1 MEQISSK
8 QMSNQNDSHKTDNSL
23 PEVAPWPDSV
33 DPMLLLNEISCLIKR
48 FIVCEREVVIAATL
62 WTAMTWF
69 MDVIHVAPIAVI
81 TAPEKRCGKSQLLH
95 LMSLMVCRPIP
106 ASNITPSALFRSID
120 QWQPTL
126 LIDEADTFMKDNEE
140 LRGIINAGH
149 TRMTAYVIR
158 SVGKDFITKR
168 FSVWSA
174 KAIAGIGK
182 PTDTI
187 LDRGIVLELRRK
199 LAHETVDRLRHVD
212 PAVFQNI
219 TAKLAIFS
227 QDYSDPVREARPN
240 LPDTLNDRAQ
250 DNWEPLLAIASV
262 AGNNW
267 IKLAYNAASKISGDI
282 EQSVSIG
289 VELLADI
296 ETVISTIQSNHIS
309 TADLLAGLCKDTEK
323 PWATYNRGLQMTPR
337 QLATR
342 LREFRIVSYT
352 IRLPGGTLKGY
363 KFENFADAF
372 ARYIPG
378 YGTLSE
384 TPSQD
389 TNDGDLAVT

>member
-1 MEQISSK
+1 MEQVLSK
-8 QMSNQNDSHKTDNSL
+8 PISNQHISQKTDNSL
-23 PEVAPWPDSV
+23 PEVAPWPDPV
-33 DPMLLLNEISCLIKR
+33 EPMLLLNEISCLVKR
-48 FIVCEREVVIAATL
+48 FIVCEQEVVTAATL
-62 WTAMTWF
+62 WIAMTWF

-106 ASNITPSALFRSID
+106 ASNISPSALFRSID
-120 QWQPTL
+120 QWQPTI
-126 LIDEADTFMKDNEE
+126 LIDEADAFMKDNEE

-149 TRMTAYVIR
+149 TRLSAYVIR

-168 FSVWSA
+168 FNVWSA

-182 PTDTI
+182 PTATI
-187 LDRGIVLELRRK
+187 VDRGIILELRRK
-199 LAHETVDRLRHVD
+199 LAHESVDRLRHVD
-212 PAVFQNI
+212 PTVFQII
-219 TAKLAIFS
+219 TAKLARFA
-227 QDYSDPVREARPN
+227 QDYSERVRAARPD
-240 LPDTLNDRAQ
+240 LPNTLGDRAQ
-250 DNWEPLLAIASV
+250 DNWEPLLAIASM

-267 IKLAYNAASKISGDI
+267 TKLAYNAANKISGNIDPS
-282 EQSVSIG
+282 ESIG

-296 ETVISTIQSNHIS
+296 DTVISTVKSTYIT
-309 TADLLAGLCKDTEK
+309 TADLLAGLCKDPER
-323 PWATYNRGLQMTPR
+323 PWATYNRGLQMTAR
-337 QLATR
+337 QLANL

-352 IRLPGGTLKGY
+352 IRLPNVGTLKGY

-389 TNDGDLAVT
+389 TNDGG